1 MSINFDC
8 LKCLTNPNFVI
19 KFQNPLMPTDVAQ
32 ILYVKKLTKIQYDL
46 INFGRKIIHILKQEF
61 FFFLI

>member
-8 LKCLTNPNFVI
+8 LKYLTNPNFVI

-46 INFGRKIIHILKQEF
+46 INNFGRKIIHNLKQDF
-61 FFFLI
+61 FFSL

>member
-8 LKCLTNPNFVI
+8 LKYLTNPNFVI
-19 KFQNPLMPTDVAQ
+19 KFQNPLMPTDVAL

-46 INFGRKIIHILKQEF
+46 INFGRKIIPILKQDF
-61 FFFLI
+61 FFSK